1 MAELVGH
8 DPIPRHASFA
18 RSKASGRG
26 VRGASRGASA
36 VVGAAKSA
44 NACVK
49 IAPRISWNFTPTA
62 ELFLDKLRAPRIGAP
77 LTNLTARHALG
88 KEPHEPDD

>member
-1 MAELVGH
+1 MSL
-8 DPIPRHASFA
+8 
-18 RSKASGRG
+18 
-26 VRGASRGASA
+26 GASA
-36 VVGAAKSA
+36 AVRAAKSVGV
-44 NACVK
+44 CVK
-49 IAPRISWNFTPTA
+49 NVPRFSWNFTPTA